1 MDKKVQVYTNHKSLK
16 FLFTQK
22 ELNMRQRRLL
32 ELVKDYDIKILYH
45 LGRANVV
52 VDALSRKTAHTSVMI
67 NKQEKLQD
75 EMKKAEVEVVARDGT
90 AQIA

>member
-1 MDKKVQVYTNHKSLK
+1 
-16 FLFTQK
+16 
-22 ELNMRQRRLL
+22 MRQKRWL

-45 LGRANVV
+45 PGRANVV

-67 NKQEKLQD
+67 NKQEKLPD
-75 EMKKAEVEVVARDGT
+75 EMKNAEIEVVARGGT